1 MYYALKKHGS
11 VERVGAIVTL
21 ARTLQRAALVF
32 LAATVVNLS
41 PATAAQL
48 DSQVT
53 FTAYRDHRGLMI
65 RDGGDWPSRTTG
77 QGAVDAYWEHG
88 AIRLAFKSADASVFR
103 TDVFERIDGRHTT
116 PVLGPPVETNLDVRG
131 VYRAELRDASGAPV
145 GWLRVSVSPFDGP
158 SRVYDGSVP
167 AILSPQVITAALARL
182 AAEVDWLDAEVD
194 WIEARAADVNLG
206 N

>member
-1 MYYALKKHGS
+1 MYHTLKRHGS
-11 VERVGAIVTL
+11 VARVGARVRLT
-21 ARTLQRAALVF
+21 RTLQQAVLVC
-32 LAATVVNLS
+32 LTATVVNVS
-41 PATAAQL
+41 PATAAQQL

-65 RDGGDWPSRTTG
+65 QDDGEWPSSTTG

-103 TDVFERIDGRHTT
+103 TDVFERIDGRRTT
-116 PVLGPPVETNLDVRG
+116 PLLGLRAETNLDVRG
-131 VYRAELRDASGAPV
+131 VYQAQLRDTSGAPV

-158 SRVYDGSVP
+158 PRVYNGSVP
-167 AILSPQVITAALARL
+167 AILSPQMITAALAR
-182 AAEVDWLDAEVD
+182 LDAEVD
-194 WIEARAADVNLG
+194 WIEAHATDVNLG

>member
-1 MYYALKKHGS
+1 MYHTLKRHGS
-11 VERVGAIVTL
+11 VARVGAMVRLT
-21 ARTLQRAALVF
+21 RTLQQAVLVC
-32 LAATVVNLS
+32 LTATVVNVS
-41 PATAAQL
+41 PATAAQQL

-65 RDGGDWPSRTTG
+65 QDGGDWPSSTTG

-103 TDVFERIDGRHTT
+103 TDVFERIDGRRTT
-116 PVLGPPVETNLDVRG
+116 PVLGLRAETNLDVQG
-131 VYRAELRDASGAPV
+131 VYQAQLRDTSGAPV

-158 SRVYDGSVP
+158 PRVYNGSVP
-167 AILSPQVITAALARL
+167 GILSPQMITAALAR
-182 AAEVDWLDAEVD
+182 LDAEVD
-194 WIEARAADVNLG
+194 WIEAHAADVNLG

>member
-1 MYYALKKHGS
+1 MVRL
-11 VERVGAIVTL
+11 T
-21 ARTLQRAALVF
+21 RTLQQAVLVF
-32 LAATVVNLS
+32 LTATVVNLS
-41 PATAAQL
+41 PATAAQQL

-65 RDGGDWPSRTTG
+65 QDGGDWPSSTTG

-116 PVLGPPVETNLDVRG
+116 PVLGPPAETNLDVRG
-131 VYRAELRDASGAPV
+131 VYRAELRDTSGAPV
-145 GWLRVSVSPFDGP
+145 GWLRVSVSPFDEP
-158 SRVYDGSVP
+158 PRVYNGSVP
-167 AILSPQVITAALARL
+167 AILSPQMITAALAR
-182 AAEVDWLDAEVD
+182 LDAEVD
-194 WIEARAADVNLG
+194 WIEAHAADVNIG